1 MSDVAAYIV
10 WGTFGGFA
18 VEGMEFSKAVRA
30 TGDWPWRQKGE
41 PGALPMAISI
51 IIRLAVSGGLSL
63 ALGQGHQI
71 IGVFGALTAGVAAP
85 LILEQLSA
93 RVPLVAPN
101 VGSIQ
106 IPALIA
112 ESGASAPEGNAGESR
127 GESDPGTGRPDAQ

>member
-1 MSDVAAYIV
+1 MSDVTAYVV
-10 WGTFGGFA
+10 WGVFGGFA

-41 PGALPMAISI
+41 PGALPMAVSI

-93 RVPLVAPN
+93 RIPLTAPQ
-101 VGSIQ
+101 VSIPILIPETGTAASEGSTGV
-106 IPALIA
+106 
-112 ESGASAPEGNAGESR
+112 SRGAPESTEGGI
-127 GESDPGTGRPDAQ
+127 DA